1 MDRAAIAQAAELL
14 LAARRTGRLLDRLPE
29 SCSPQTLDD
38 AFAIQDATV
47 AGLGETVAGWKAS
60 IIDGRAVRGA
70 IIGSRVFASPARVEA
85 AQMPLLGIE
94 AEIAFRFERDLPAGT
109 YSYAQVADI
118 VSAFAAIEIVDSR
131 FRTYPDLPI
140 QDRNADFVSNG
151 GFVRGAPVTD
161 WRKLDL
167 PNIAVTLTVGG
178 AELVRRHGGHPAGD
192 PLLPAVALVNELP
205 TGVKAGQFV
214 TTGTFTGLTH
224 AKPGQS
230 VIATFAGFGEVA
242 VTFF

>member
-1 MDRAAIAQAAELL
+1 MDRAAAAQAAQLL
-14 LAARRTGRLLDRLPE
+14 IVARRTGKLLDALPA
-29 SCSPQTLDD
+29 SCKPQTLED

-47 AGLGETVAGWKAS
+47 AALGETIAGWKAS
-60 IIDGRAVRGA
+60 IVDGRTVRGA
-70 IIGSRVFASPARVEA
+70 VIASRVFASPARVEA

-94 AEIAFRFERDLPAGT
+94 AEIAFRFERDLPAGQ
-109 YSYAQVADI
+109 YSYAQVADA

-151 GFVRGAPVTD
+151 GFVHGAPVSD

-167 PNIAVTLTVGG
+167 PNIAVMLSVGG
-178 AELVRRHGGHPAGD
+178 AELVRRNGGHPAGD
-192 PLLPAVALVNELP
+192 PLLPAVALVNDLP
-205 TGVKAGQFV
+205 DGVKAGQFV

-224 AKPGQS
+224 AKPGQT
-230 VIATFAGFGEVA
+230 VVATFAGFEAVEVS
-242 VTFF
+242 FD